1 MNTVRTSRGLRLCNP
16 LNIRRTADLWQ
27 GLAKEQNDPEF
38 FTFKS
43 IAWGYRAAFIV
54 LRTYIRKYG
63 INTVAAVI
71 GRWAPPED
79 GNDTDIYVRQVC
91 VLTGFAPD
99 RRLNPLDPRDMAPLV
114 AAMSRVECGAPA
126 VMAEVRAG
134 WELYYGLE

>member
-54 LRTYIRKYG
+54 LRTYIRKHG

-71 GRWAPPED
+71 GRW
-79 GNDTDIYVRQVC
+79 
-91 VLTGFAPD
+91 
-99 RRLNPLDPRDMAPLV
+99 RRPKMATTRTS
-114 AAMSRVECGAPA
+114 M
-126 VMAEVRAG
+126 
-134 WELYYGLE
+134 